1 MSTLTLVQST
11 LKSFDTE
18 EFIDIH
24 FYRPIGYRW
33 ALFFQKLGISPNQIT
48 IMSIFIGIASGICF
62 YFKDLWINLL
72 GIFLLI
78 WANTFD
84 SADGQLARMT
94 NQKSVLGRILDGA
107 CGTFW
112 FLSIYIAIVCRLWP
126 EWNFW
131 ILILALF
138 TGYCHSMQTALADY
152 YRNVHLLFLKGKAGS
167 ELDSYKI
174 LYQNYKQLRWTK
186 EPVLKFFQLSYLNYT
201 KNQESWTPNMQRM
214 MKILYV
220 QYQGEFPEW
229 LREQYRKKS
238 LPLILY
244 TNLLSFNLRSI
255 VLFTCIII
263 NYPWIYFLFEI
274 TVMNGMLFYM
284 IRQYERICNK
294 FRIKLEYRL

>member
-1 MSTLTLVQST
+1 MQST
-11 LKSFDTE
+11 LKSIDTE

-24 FYRPIGYRW
+24 FYRPIGYWW

-62 YFKDLWINLL
+62 YFKDLSINLL

-94 NQKSVLGRILDGA
+94 NQKSALGRILDGA
-107 CGTFW
+107 CGAFW

-131 ILILALF
+131 ILVLALF
-138 TGYCHSMQTALADY
+138 TGYCHSTQTALADY
-152 YRNVHLLFLKGKAGS
+152 YRNAHLLFLKGEAGS
-167 ELDSYKI
+167 ELDTYKI

-186 EPVLKFFQLSYLNYT
+186 EPLLKFFQLSYLNYT
-201 KNQESWTPNMQRM
+201 KIQESWTPDMQRM
-214 MKILYV
+214 MKILQV

-229 LREQYRKKS
+229 FREQYRKKS
-238 LPLILY
+238 LPLIPY

-255 VLFTCIII
+255 VLFICIII
-263 NYPWIYFLFEI
+263 NYPWIYFIFEI
-274 TVMNGMLFYM
+274 TIMNGMLLYM
-284 IRQYERICNK
+284 IRQYEGICNK
-294 FRIKLEYRL
+294 FRIKLEYHIL